1 MRGASIERIGG
12 IAGILFVVL
21 VMATFFLP
29 ETPDPDDRTLD
40 IARQV
45 AEDRDGLI
53 AGIYISGI
61 ASAVFLFF
69 TAGLWARLRAGEP
82 GRGAS
87 VVTLLAGLGSSI
99 IIIIASTVLYA
110 LVEASDEAR
119 EPAAIRALFELGEV
133 LFLGIGFTTI
143 AFYAGVALS
152 ARAGRTLP
160 APLFWLAALL
170 ALLFTVAL
178 LGLFS
183 EEDEGGVLG
192 GIFFIGLLLNFIWIL
207 ATSIVLLRG
216 PRVPPEGPPRVGD
229 RTPA

>member
-1 MRGASIERIGG
+1 MGRIGG
-12 IAGILFVVL
+12 IAGIVFVVL
-21 VMATFFLP
+21 VVATFFLP
-29 ETPDPDDRTLD
+29 ETPDADDRTLE

-45 AEDRDGLI
+45 KEDRDGLI

-61 ASAVFLFF
+61 ASALFLFF

-82 GRGAS
+82 ERGAS

-99 IIIIASTVLYA
+99 IIIIGSMVLYA
-110 LVEASDEAR
+110 LIDAADDGR
-119 EPAAIRALFELGEV
+119 EPAAIRALFELSDP
-133 LFLGIGFTTI
+133 LFIGIGFTTI

-160 APLFWLAALL
+160 APLYWLAAIL
-170 ALLFTVAL
+170 AVLFTVAL

-183 EEDEGGVLG
+183 EDDDGGVLG
-192 GIFFIGLLLNFIWIL
+192 GIFFLGLLINFVWIL
-207 ATSIVLLRG
+207 ATSIVMLRG
-216 PRVPPEGPPRVGD
+216 PAVPPEEPVVPGA